1 MIASIQYTC
10 TGTEPGS
17 IYFNPCSGKEIID
30 VLVDGYSF
38 LHVGESET
46 GTYRAVV
53 DNNYG
58 LVSLPEIT
66 KGMLVQ
72 VIYKTLPTA
81 IEEIVMSEFS
91 PLDFAAGEFA

>member
-10 TGTEPGS
+10 TGVEPGG
-17 IYFNPCSGKEIID
+17 IYFSACSGKQIID

-38 LHVGESET
+38 LHVGESEI

-53 DNNYG
+53 DNNFG
-58 LVSLPEIT
+58 LVLLPVIT

-72 VIYKTLPTA
+72 VIYKTLP
-81 IEEIVMSEFS
+81 IEVEEDVMLEFS
-91 PLDFAAGEFA
+91 PLDFASGDFA

>member
-53 DNNYG
+53 NNNYG

-72 VIYKTLPTA
+72 VIYKTLP
-81 IEEIVMSEFS
+81 IEVEEVVMLDFEPS
-91 PLDFAAGEFA
+91 DFAAEDFA